1 MLRYDFPEQASGA
14 VTARERRE
22 AGKFAGRF
30 FGAVDFFPK
39 LGDKPLKT
47 FESRVD
53 TPVVLGAERVS
64 NAR

>member
-1 MLRYDFPEQASGA
+1 M
-14 VTARERRE
+14 TARERRE
-22 AGKFAGRF
+22 AGKFADRF

-53 TPVVLGAERVS
+53 KPVVLGAERVS